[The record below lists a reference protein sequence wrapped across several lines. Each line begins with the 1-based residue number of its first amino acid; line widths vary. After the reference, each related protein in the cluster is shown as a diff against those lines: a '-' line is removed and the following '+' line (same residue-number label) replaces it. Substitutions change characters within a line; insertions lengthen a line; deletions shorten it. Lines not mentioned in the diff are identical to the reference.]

1 MQNPPSLKPA
11 PIASPCTGV
20 CRIDPASGWC
30 EGCARTLDEIA
41 AWGSL
46 DPMERRAVCKQLP
59 ARRAALA
66 TTLRPLR

>member
-1 MQNPPSLKPA
+1 MPKLPPTKPS
-11 PIASPCTGV
+11 PVASPCTGV

-46 DPMERRAVCKQLP
+46 DTAARRAVCKQLP
-59 ARRAALA
+59 ARRAVRAA
-66 TTLRPLR
+66 AGPSR